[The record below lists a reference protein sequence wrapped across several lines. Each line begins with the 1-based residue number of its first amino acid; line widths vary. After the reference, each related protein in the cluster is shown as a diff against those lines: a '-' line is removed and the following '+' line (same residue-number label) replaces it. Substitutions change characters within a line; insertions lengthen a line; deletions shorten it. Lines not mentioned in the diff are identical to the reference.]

1 MTDRPTNQPDGLFEL
16 HMIGKL
22 SPDAKKPAP
31 ENPALA
37 QLRQD
42 QENGRREAG
51 KFAMEALY
59 TAVAF
64 MRDGKMDP
72 KHRLNAL
79 KQIMDRAW
87 GTPKPLSEEEKKGAD
102 AHSIL
107 DVLAAVSTTALA
119 SERQLKEVAAI
130 EEKGVSTDE
139 EAIRFLDELN
149 GKIERAGETFENE

>member
-1 MTDRPTNQPDGLFEL
+1 MTDRPTPQPDTLFEL
-16 HMIGKL
+16 RMVGKM
-22 SPDAKKPAP
+22 PNETRKPAP

-42 QENGRREAG
+42 QENGRREACR
-51 KFAMEALY
+51 FAMEALY
-59 TAVAF
+59 TAVSM
-64 MRDGKMDP
+64 MRDEKLDP

-79 KQIMDRAW
+79 KQVMDRAW

-119 SERQLKEVAAI
+119 SERQLKEVQAL
-130 EEKGVSTDE
+130 EDKGISTEDE
-139 EAIRFLDELN
+139 ALEFLDELN
-149 GKIERAGETFENE
+149 GKIQGAGETYENE